1 MPRVHHGSG
10 VTAVVL
16 AAIVGGCAP
25 TQPGSAIAATPSTP
39 AGSSLPAEPT
49 GGAFDVAGLAL
60 SGLDAASAAPFVSRA
75 VSDAEVLSTLGNARW
90 RAVEVDS
97 GDAKSGVTVVL
108 YDYTNS
114 RALRVVFDRTSGEI
128 VGRTMTLDQPSFGRA
143 ELAEAEALALASD
156 ALAAEAGG
164 ARYTV
169 QTATA
174 ADATS
179 FDGHRVVAVILA
191 ASDRADLIVAYAD
204 LSSGSI
210 VRVERH
216 PNP

>member
-1 MPRVHHGSG
+1 
-10 VTAVVL
+10 
-16 AAIVGGCAP
+16 
-25 TQPGSAIAATPSTP
+25 
-39 AGSSLPAEPT
+39 
-49 GGAFDVAGLAL
+49 VAGLAL
-60 SGLDAASAAPFVSRA
+60 SGLDAASAAPFVWRA
-75 VSDAEVLSTLGNARW
+75 TGDAEVFSTMGNARW
-90 RAVEVDS
+90 RAVEVVDAA
-97 GDAKSGVTVVL
+97 DAKSGVTVVL

-128 VGRTMTLDQPSFGRA
+128 VERTMTLDQPSFGRA

-156 ALAAEAGG
+156 AVAAEVGG